1 MFLGL
6 IIYTI
11 YGGICLIGILFCFS
25 PNIFNIIDEKLN
37 LELAARQM
45 SNPLNINVF
54 SFDEWMKQNHR
65 IAGLAL
71 ALLSLLDLKLYI
83 DIIDTIF

>member
-6 IIYTI
+6 IIYAI
-11 YGGICLIGILFCFS
+11 YGGICLIGIFFCFS
-25 PNIFNIIDEKLN
+25 PEIFNIIDEKLN
-37 LELAARQM
+37 LELAARQTG
-45 SNPLNINVF
+45 NPLNINVF

-71 ALLSLLDLKLYI
+71 AFLSLVDLKLYMGI
-83 DIIDTIF
+83 LDNLF